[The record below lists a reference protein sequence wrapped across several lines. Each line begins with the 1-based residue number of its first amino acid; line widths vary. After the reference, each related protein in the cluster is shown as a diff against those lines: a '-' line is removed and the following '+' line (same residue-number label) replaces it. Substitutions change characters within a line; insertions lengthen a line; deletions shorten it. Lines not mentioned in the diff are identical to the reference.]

1 MFPISSPC
9 VKVSL
14 MIWKKL
20 KKKEK
25 KETKM
30 KEMTKE
36 ACFKDFEVL
45 KLCIMCV
52 PFFSE
57 VFSIG
62 ITICVLE

>member
-1 MFPISSPC
+1 
-9 VKVSL
+9 
-14 MIWKKL
+14 
-20 KKKEK
+20 
-25 KETKM
+25 M

-62 ITICVLE
+62 ITICVVE